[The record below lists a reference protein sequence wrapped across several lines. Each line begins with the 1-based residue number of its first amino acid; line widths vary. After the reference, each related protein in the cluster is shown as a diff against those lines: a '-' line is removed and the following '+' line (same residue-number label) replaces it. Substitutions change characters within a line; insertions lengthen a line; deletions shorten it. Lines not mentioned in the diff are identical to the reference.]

1 VGYQPVERQGDLV
14 ARLNVGAKA
23 PLFTLRDQNG
33 DKVSLKD
40 YAGQRLVLYFYPA
53 DDTPGCTTEAC
64 QFNDEFAAFT
74 KLGVLVIGV
83 SPDGAE
89 KHVAFRKKYG
99 LKFALLSDPEKT
111 VMAKYGAYGEKML
124 YGKTVTGVIRSTFVI
139 GPNGTIEQAFYG
151 VKTNGHAARVLATVT
166 N

>member
-1 VGYQPVERQGDLV
+1 MT
-14 ARLNVGAKA
+14 RLEAGTKA
-23 PLFTLRDQNG
+23 PLFTLKDQNS

-40 YAGQRLVLYFYPA
+40 YAGQRIVLYFYPA
-53 DDTPGCTTEAC
+53 DDTPGCTKEAC

-74 KLGVLVIGV
+74 KLGVLVFGV
-83 SPDGAE
+83 SPDDAE

-99 LKFALLSDPEKT
+99 LKFPLLSDPEKT

-124 YGKTVTGVIRSTFVI
+124 YGKKVTGVIRSTFVI
-139 GPNGTIEQAFYG
+139 GPSGTIEHAFYG
-151 VKTNGHAARVLATVT
+151 VRTDGHAAKVLATLK